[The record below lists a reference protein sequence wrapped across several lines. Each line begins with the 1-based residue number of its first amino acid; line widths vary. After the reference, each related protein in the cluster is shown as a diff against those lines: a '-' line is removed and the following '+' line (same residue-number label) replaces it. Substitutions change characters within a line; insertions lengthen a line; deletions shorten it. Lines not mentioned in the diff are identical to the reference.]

1 MMTPVERFLETQ
13 QSTIT
18 TPHSVHELPMV
29 HCPICDKPVK
39 ETNINRH
46 LDSECRS
53 FIDEPSPPPT
63 QAKPKTASFFSTAA
77 AKRSASFKD
86 SHLGSSPLID
96 GASST
101 QQTPSTRPLA
111 PLSFSTQPVNGS
123 KRAASDEDVH
133 AGPQEKK
140 VITGPVQKKA
150 KNSHAPL
157 AERMRPKSLDEVAGQ
172 ELVGPNG
179 VLRGLIVTDRVPS
192 MVLWG
197 GPGTG
202 KTTIARLIAQ
212 TAGCRFVE
220 INSTSS
226 GVGEC
231 KRLFE
236 EAKNELRLTGRK
248 TIIFCDEIHRFSKS
262 QQDVFLAPVEA
273 GQVTLIGATTEN
285 PSFKVV
291 NALLSRCRT
300 FTLAKLDDKDIFEIL
315 KRALYKEIPDLAPP
329 STSPQSSEGTASPAT
344 PTTSHHLLV
353 ESDFSLLHYL
363 ASFSNGDARTALNL
377 LELAI
382 DLTTNPATTTASIK
396 ASLTQTLVYDRAGDQ
411 HYDTISAFH
420 KSVRGSDADATLYYL
435 ARMLQSGEDPL
446 FIARRMVV
454 IASEDVGLADNTMLS
469 LATATYSAAEKIG
482 MPECRINLAHCAVA
496 LALSPKSV
504 RAYRGLN
511 AAYAAIKEPGV
522 AGLPV
527 PIHLR
532 NAPTKLMKELG
543 YGHEYKYNPDFA
555 DGRVSQEYLPEGL
568 RGKTFLKDIDLG
580 EKIDPDVGM
589 DEATNGVA
597 MGDEVKAT
605 GTEHFPNGDDRK
617 SAVKKKVTWKE
628 DEDDEKKIGK
638 DEEEEEE
645 EDEDGSALILN
656 PDGD

>member
-1 MMTPVERFLETQ
+1 
-13 QSTIT
+13 
-18 TPHSVHELPMV
+18 MV

-46 LDSECRS
+46 LDSECQS
-53 FIDEPSPPPT
+53 FIEEPSPPPT
-63 QAKPKTASFFSTAA
+63 TQSKSKTANFFSTPA
-77 AKRSASFKD
+77 AKRTGSFKD
-86 SHLGSSPLID
+86 AGSSPLVN
-96 GASST
+96 GHSST
-101 QQTPSTRPLA
+101 QQTPSAKPLA
-111 PLSFSTQPVNGS
+111 PPSFSTQPVS
-123 KRAASDEDVH
+123 ATKRPALDDDRANLQEQNA
-133 AGPQEKK
+133 AGPVPKK
-140 VITGPVQKKA
+140 QKK
-150 KNSHAPL
+150 SHAPL
-157 AERMRPKSLDEVAGQ
+157 AERMRPTSLDEVAGQ

-231 KRLFE
+231 KKLFE
-236 EAKNELRLTGRK
+236 EAKNESRLTGRK

-300 FTLAKLDDKDIFEIL
+300 FTLAKLDDKDIFAIL
-315 KRALYKEIPDLAPP
+315 KRALFREIPELSP
-329 STSPQSSEGTASPAT
+329 SSASPQSSEDRASTSSRAN
-344 PTTSHHLLV
+344 SHHLLV

-363 ASFSNGDARTALNL
+363 ASFSSGDARTALNL

-396 ASLTQTLVYDRAGDQ
+396 TSLTQTLVYDRAGDQ

-420 KSVRGSDADATLYYL
+420 KSVRGSDADAALYYL

-446 FIARRMVV
+446 YIARRMVV

-482 MPECRINLAHCAVA
+482 MPECRINLGHCAVA
-496 LALSPKSV
+496 LALAPKSV

-511 AAYAAIKEPGV
+511 AAYAALKEPGV

-527 PIHLR
+527 PIQLR
-532 NAPTKLMKELG
+532 NAPTKLMKEIG
-543 YGHEYKYNPDFA
+543 YGAEYKYNPDFA
-555 DGRVSQEYLPEGL
+555 GGKVAQEYLPEGL
-568 RGKTFLKDIDLG
+568 RERTFLEEMDLG
-580 EKIDPDVGM
+580 EKVDPDFK
-589 DEATNGVA
+589 EKKHTNGVTKGKGEGEGIA
-597 MGDEVKAT
+597 EHPKPRSAT
-605 GTEHFPNGDDRK
+605 
-617 SAVKKKVTWKE
+617 KKKVKWKDE
-628 DEDDEKKIGK
+628 PEEEKAEDD
-638 DEEEEEE
+638 E
-645 EDEDGSALILN
+645 EDEDGSALLLN